1 MKTETSLQWK
11 LVKYLLAF
19 VIALLALLWL
29 FQVVFLDSFYQR
41 FKIEGIEKIGN
52 TLAANLES
60 EKFTEIVA
68 QQARQNDACIR
79 VLNGLGQI
87 QTTNTMGCQLYNLS
101 NAEIA
106 EYVAQAQA
114 NGGSYLDIQSEKVV
128 SELPNGNLLLSNKH
142 GSKNLI
148 YFKIVDNTSYFK
160 TIIMVNTHISPINA
174 TTETL
179 RTQLGYI
186 ALIVV
191 VASLGL
197 AYLMSRKIVKPIV
210 NINQSAR
217 QMAEGN
223 YDIVFTGRG
232 YKEITQLNDTMNH
245 TTRKLKEVDQMRR
258 DLIANVSHDLRTPLT
273 MISGYGEMM
282 RDLPGENT
290 PENVQVTIDEAH
302 RLSNLVNDLLDLSKL
317 QENKIELHI
326 QDFDL
331 TQLIQTVLY
340 RYEKF
345 MTQDGFDIQFQPA
358 ESVRVNADPDRLGQ
372 VLYNFINNAI
382 NYSLD
387 DKRIVIRQLVNGNR
401 VRVEVEDHGEG
412 ISEDKL
418 NYIWDRYY
426 KVDKTHKRSSAGSGI
441 GLAIVREILELHHAQ
456 YGVRSEVG
464 QGSVFWFEL
473 SMTSDSKRVPDCA
486 G

>member
-1 MKTETSLQWK
+1 MNTETSLQWK

-290 PENVQVTIDEAH
+290 PENVQVIIDEAH

-387 DKRIVIRQLVNGNR
+387 DKRIVIRQRINGNR

-473 SMTSDSKRVPDCA
+473 SMASDSKPVPACA

>member
-290 PENVQVTIDEAH
+290 PENVQVIIDEAH

-464 QGSVFWFEL
+464 QGSMFWFEL
-473 SMTSDSKRVPDCA
+473 SMASDSKSVPDCA

>member
-160 TIIMVNTHISPINA
+160 TIMVNTHIADQCDDRNA
-174 TTETL
+174 AHAAGL
-179 RTQLGYI
+179 YRADRGRR
-186 ALIVV
+186 
-191 VASLGL
+191 SLGL

-223 YDIVFTGRG
+223 YDIIFTGRG
-232 YKEITQLNDTMNH
+232 IRNH
-245 TTRKLKEVDQMRR
+245 AAQRYDEP
-258 DLIANVSHDLRTPLT
+258 HDAQAEG
-273 MISGYGEMM
+273 SGS
-282 RDLPGENT
+282 D
-290 PENVQVTIDEAH
+290 A
-302 RLSNLVNDLLDLSKL
+302 S
-317 QENKIELHI
+317 
-326 QDFDL
+326 
-331 TQLIQTVLY
+331 
-340 RYEKF
+340 
-345 MTQDGFDIQFQPA
+345 GFD
-358 ESVRVNADPDRLGQ
+358 R
-372 VLYNFINNAI
+372 
-382 NYSLD
+382 
-387 DKRIVIRQLVNGNR
+387 
-401 VRVEVEDHGEG
+401 
-412 ISEDKL
+412 
-418 NYIWDRYY
+418 
-426 KVDKTHKRSSAGSGI
+426 
-441 GLAIVREILELHHAQ
+441 
-456 YGVRSEVG
+456 
-464 QGSVFWFEL
+464 
-473 SMTSDSKRVPDCA
+473 
-486 G
+486 

>member
-290 PENVQVTIDEAH
+290 PENVQVIIDEAH

-387 DKRIVIRQLVNGNR
+387 DKRIVIRQLVNGTR

-473 SMTSDSKRVPDCA
+473 SMASDSKSVPACA